1 MEFLIMDTNFEAVAV
16 IDLFESIIWTD
27 RFAKSG
33 DFELYATTDN
43 ETIKFLKQDYYIWNN
58 SSEHVMIIEDIR
70 TKTDTENGSR
80 LIITGRSLEQ
90 ILDRRI
96 VFGQVSLSGNLQEAV
111 LTLIDQCFMHPEDAD
126 RRVPNFRVELND
138 DPKVTELKIEAQY
151 TGDDLYSIVTAV
163 CAASN
168 IGFKI
173 ILDDSNRFIFKLY
186 AGTDR
191 SYEQNTVPYVIFSP
205 NYENI
210 ISSNYAESKKAYK
223 NVALIAGE
231 GDGAKRKWS
240 SVGSGTGIN
249 RREIFT
255 DARDISSTTNEGVLT
270 DEQYKILLDQRGTEN
285 LAKNIATTAFDSEVE
300 ATKMFKYNRDF
311 YIGDIVQIE
320 NEFGNQG
327 RAYVSEF
334 IMSQSTE
341 GISMYPT
348 FTTVQEGVV

>member
-1 MEFLIMDTNFEAVAV
+1 MELLIMDTNFEAVSV
-16 IDLFESIIWTD
+16 LDTFESLIWTD
-27 RFAKSG
+27 RLAKSG
-33 DFELYATTDN
+33 DFELFATTDP
-43 ETIKFLKQDYYIWNN
+43 ESIKYLKQDYYLWND
-58 SSEHVMIIEDIR
+58 SSDHMMIVEDIR

-80 LIITGRSLEQ
+80 LIVTGRSLEQ
-90 ILDRRI
+90 MLDRRI
-96 VFGQVSLSGNLQEAV
+96 VYGQISLSGNLQDAV
-111 LTLIDQCFMHPEDAD
+111 LFLLTQCIINPTDSDRKISNFIFEASTDTKITSLTL
-126 RRVPNFRVELND
+126 
-138 DPKVTELKIEAQY
+138 EAQY
-151 TGDDLYSIVTAV
+151 TGDDLYTVITAI
-163 CAASN
+163 CSAAN

-173 ILDDSNRFIFKLY
+173 TLNDQNQFVFKLY

-191 SYEQNTVPYVIFSP
+191 SYNQEIVPYVIFSP

-210 ISSNYAESKKAYK
+210 INSNYAESKKAYK

-231 GDGAKRKWS
+231 GEGTDRKWS

-255 DARDISSTTNEGVLT
+255 DARDISSSVDEGTLT
-270 DEQYKILLDQRGTEN
+270 DAEYKVLLDQRGKET

-300 ATKMFKYNRDF
+300 ATRMFKYNQDF
-311 YIGDIVQIE
+311 FIGDIIQIE

-334 IMSQSTE
+334 IMSQNKE

-348 FTTVQEGVV
+348 FTTVQEGVA